1 MRFNQLKLNFF
12 QSSLPFIET
21 YRTRAFVFSVPHG
34 GVARSSGPT
43 TEEPSINAS
52 TVPITGPSDGRNGGS
67 QKKSSW
73 NCDGEVIEETELI
86 VRTHCQLVQVFRSG
100 IRNRDTQKDCCG
112 LC

>member
-1 MRFNQLKLNFF
+1 MLILLSSF
-12 QSSLPFIET
+12 QSTLPFIET
-21 YRTRAFVFSVPHG
+21 YRTRAFAFSVPNVG
-34 GVARSSGPT
+34 AGDSQGPT

-52 TVPITGPSDGRNGGS
+52 TVPITDPQGS
-67 QKKSSW
+67 SRTAPKKSSW

-100 IRNRDTQKDCCG
+100 IRSKGDMKDCCG

>member
-1 MRFNQLKLNFF
+1 MPSK
-12 QSSLPFIET
+12 
-21 YRTRAFVFSVPHG
+21 G
-34 GVARSSGPT
+34 GGGAQGPT

-52 TVPITGPSDGRNGGS
+52 TVPITGPSGRERDS
-67 QKKSSW
+67 PKKSSW

-100 IRNRDTQKDCCG
+100 IRHKEGRKDCCG